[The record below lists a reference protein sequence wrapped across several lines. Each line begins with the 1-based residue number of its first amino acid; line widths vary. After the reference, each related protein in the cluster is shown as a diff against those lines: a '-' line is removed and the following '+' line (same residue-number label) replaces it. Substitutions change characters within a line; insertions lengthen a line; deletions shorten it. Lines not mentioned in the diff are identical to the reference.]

1 MSALLGAKRTLIIA
15 AHMSAS
21 DPKRTWCK
29 SLSFY
34 FLYPPLKKTPVFIIQ
49 MADYSSVAIWLVGV
63 WRLGAIAMTSKTSA
77 GVYKIVGKGAA
88 GGPDEILGY

>member
-1 MSALLGAKRTLIIA
+1 MIIA

-29 SLSFY
+29 SLS
-34 FLYPPLKKTPVFIIQ
+34 YPPLKKTPVFIIQ

-63 WRLGAIAMTSKTSA
+63 WRFVGAIAMTSKTSA
-77 GVYKIVGKGAA
+77 GVYEIVGKGAA

>member
-1 MSALLGAKRTLIIA
+1 V
-15 AHMSAS
+15 
-21 DPKRTWCK
+21 
-29 SLSFY
+29 
-34 FLYPPLKKTPVFIIQ
+34 FLIQ

>member
-1 MSALLGAKRTLIIA
+1 MSANESGHRANR
-15 AHMSAS
+15 
-21 DPKRTWCK
+21 
-29 SLSFY
+29 
-34 FLYPPLKKTPVFIIQ
+34 FLFIFFIRPRRRLPVFLIQ

-77 GVYKIVGKGAA
+77 GVYEIVGKGAA